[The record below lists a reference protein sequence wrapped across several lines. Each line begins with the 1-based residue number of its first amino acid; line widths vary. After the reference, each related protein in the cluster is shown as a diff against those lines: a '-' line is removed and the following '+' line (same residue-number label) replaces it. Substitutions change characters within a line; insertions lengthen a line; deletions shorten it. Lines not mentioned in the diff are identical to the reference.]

1 MAAAVGRGCPAAV
14 RPSSS
19 SHNRDELNI
28 PTNDTTCAQYTVHRA
43 GRPGVCDHTRLYLE
57 IEHFVSM
64 GRPLL
69 VRSAATRHH
78 YTAPAPLP
86 QCNAGMASLIW
97 LVSCLER
104 SVGIVCVVGYCA
116 AGLVRCVSRSPHE
129 YGDSV
134 TAARTDGLVAGSP
147 RPAAASPAC
156 RESRRL
162 FLETFS
168 NYC

>member
-1 MAAAVGRGCPAAV
+1 MLRRWLSCICHSGAAAQFSRVAAAVGRGCPAAV

-78 YTAPAPLP
+78 HTAPAPLP

-104 SVGIVCVVGYCA
+104 FVACGYCLRCGLLRSWPGPVCV
-116 AGLVRCVSRSPHE
+116 P
-129 YGDSV
+129 
-134 TAARTDGLVAGSP
+134 VAP
-147 RPAAASPAC
+147 
-156 RESRRL
+156 
-162 FLETFS
+162 
-168 NYC
+168 